1 MQRFLFQICGRE
13 ETEKLQ
19 NHLMWE
25 KRGHCSIAHFFPAKK
40 KIFSNFYFYWHLL
53 QDYIKASINV
63 FSQFLLHLHTRPIS
77 PFGILINVFERYKQ
91 WDLPKV
97 AFFFSCQ
104 RTLLLYNTLDAHI
117 VNIFQNTQDIFDIL
131 ALNVTGLPKN
141 II

>member
-1 MQRFLFQICGRE
+1 MLAKCRKNAAIFFFQICG
-13 ETEKLQ
+13 KLQ

-77 PFGILINVFERYKQ
+77 PFGTLINVFERYKQ

-97 AFFFSCQ
+97 AFFSVVRELCYYTIPLMHILSIFSKIH
-104 RTLLLYNTLDAHI
+104 RTSSISWH
-117 VNIFQNTQDIFDIL
+117 
-131 ALNVTGLPKN
+131 
-141 II
+141 